1 MKKLDEIA
9 AAGLNGIVANYPGE
23 TREWWSDVN
32 EEAIYGELE
41 EPEFTSFLD
50 KVVGDSVSDDFR
62 KAV

>member
-1 MKKLDEIA
+1 MKRLNEIA
-9 AAGLNGIVANYPGE
+9 AAGLNGIVANYHGE

-41 EPEFTSFLD
+41 DPEFISFLD
-50 KVVGDSVSDDFR
+50 KVVGDSVSDGFG